1 MTREE
6 HRRKAMAERRRAQQR
21 KMRNRRIVLTAL
33 LVVLVAAL
41 SIGGTIAWL
50 TATTSPVTNT
60 FTTSDINITL
70 AETTGNSY
78 KMIPGYIINK
88 DPKVTV
94 TAGSEPCYLFVKVE
108 KSTNFDNF
116 MTYEIADGWTQLEG
130 VSGVYYR
137 EVNSSTSDQVFD
149 VIKDNK
155 VTVNTTVTKANM
167 NALTDATNPTLTFT
181 AYATQL
187 YKTNNTEFS
196 VADAWAEV
204 TPTTP

>member
-70 AETTGNSY
+70 AETTGTSY
-78 KMIPGYIINK
+78 KMIPGYTITK

-108 KSTNFDNF
+108 ESSNFGTF
-116 MTYEIADGWTQLEG
+116 MTYDIADGWIQLEG

-137 EVNSSTSDQVFD
+137 EVNSATTAQDFS
-149 VIKDNK
+149 VIKNNQ
-155 VTVNTTVTKANM
+155 VTVNTTVTKTGM
-167 NALTDATNPTLTFT
+167 NALNDATRPTLTFT

-187 YKTNNTEFS
+187 YKTNNTKFS

-204 TPTTP
+204 KPTTP